1 MGLELIDLWANI
13 WYLTLG
19 EARRRVASVCTCRAT
34 LGVLSSAGAPL
45 HQRAWG

>member
-1 MGLELIDLWANI
+1 MGLELIGLWVNI

-34 LGVLSSAGAPL
+34 LGVLGLAGAPL
-45 HQRAWG
+45 HLRA